1 MVKNMN
7 DQTAM
12 VWLATSGALVWI
24 MIPGIGL
31 LYSGLSRKKHALSL
45 LWASMMA
52 ICVVTFQWFFWGY
65 SLTFGTAHHG
75 FIGDLT
81 YFSLKDILDDTFDDA
96 MPQVVYC
103 FFQCMFAMITGA
115 IMLGG
120 ACERARLGPMMVFLF
135 LWTTIVYCPC
145 AMWTWNADGWLAT
158 LGTYDFA
165 GGGPVHQSS
174 GFGALAYAFV
184 CGKRRDPVARK
195 GLPKYKP
202 HSVTSVVLGT
212 VFLWFGWFGFN
223 GGSSGNASLRGFYAC
238 LNTNLAASCGGLA
251 WMILDYFRCGHKW
264 TTVGL
269 CSGAVAG
276 LVGITPAAGFV
287 PIYFAVPIGVLT
299 AIAANYAVDLKNM
312 LEIDDGMDA
321 WALHGVGGFV
331 GSALTGLF
339 AADYIVAT
347 DLDAAPAAG
356 GWLNHH
362 WVQLGYQLAANVSID
377 AWSFVVTSILLLLM
391 NQIPF
396 LKIRLSEEEEDL
408 GTDAAQIGEF
418 TYEDSNMYIPE
429 PIRSVASRTHLPR
442 FMKKNAG
449 DANVVPLPK
458 NDESTEEK
466 STTGKSSSS

>member
-1 MVKNMN
+1 MSENQN
-7 DQTAM
+7 DQPAM
-12 VWLATSGALVWI
+12 VWLGTSGALVLI
-24 MIPGIGL
+24 MTPGIGL

-52 ICVVTFQWFFWGY
+52 ICVVSFQWFFWGY
-65 SLTFGTAHHG
+65 SLTFGPAHGHG
-75 FIGDLT
+75 FLGDLT
-81 YFSLKDILDDTFDDA
+81 YFSLKDILVGTDDVA
-96 MPQVVYC
+96 MPQVVFC
-103 FFQCMFAMITGA
+103 FFQCMFAVITGA

-120 ACERARLGPMMVFLF
+120 ACERARLGPMMLFLF
-135 LWTTIVYCPC
+135 LWITVVYCPC
-145 AMWTWNADGWLAT
+145 AMWTWNPEGWLAT
-158 LGTYDFA
+158 LGVYDFA

-174 GFGALAYAFV
+174 GWGALAYALM

-251 WMILDYFRCGHKW
+251 WMFLDWFRCGHKW

-299 AIAANYAVDLKNM
+299 AIATNYAVDLKN
-312 LEIDDGMDA
+312 LLQIDDGLDA

-347 DLDAAPAAG
+347 DPGAAVAAG

-377 AWSFVVTSILLLLM
+377 AWAFVVTSILLFVM
-391 NQIPF
+391 NHIPF

-418 TYEDSNMYIPE
+418 TYQESNMFIPE
-429 PIRSVASRTHLPR
+429 PIRSVTS
-442 FMKKNAG
+442 KKQKHMNSDLEA
-449 DANVVPLPK
+449 ANVVPLPK
-458 NDESTEEK
+458 TDESTEEK
-466 STTGKSSSS
+466 SSN

>member
-1 MVKNMN
+1 MAEKDLN
-7 DQTAM
+7 DHPAM
-12 VWLATSGALVWI
+12 VWLATSGVLVWI

-65 SLTFGTAHHG
+65 SLTFGSVHGNG

-81 YFSLKDILDDTFDDA
+81 YFSLKDITDGTLSMA
-96 MPQVVYC
+96 MPSVVFC

-120 ACERARLGPMMVFLF
+120 ACERARLGPMMLFLF
-135 LWTTIVYCPC
+135 LWITIVYCPC
-145 AMWTWNADGWLAT
+145 ACWTWNADGWLAQ
-158 LGTYDFA
+158 LGSMDFA
-165 GGGPVHQSS
+165 GGGPVHQTS
-174 GFGALAYAFV
+174 GFGALAYALI

-251 WMILDYFRCGHKW
+251 WMFLDYFRCGHKW

-269 CSGAVAG
+269 CSGCVAG

-287 PIYFAVPIGVLT
+287 PIYFAVPIGILA
-299 AIAANYAVDLKNM
+299 AIAANYAVDLKNL

-331 GSALTGLF
+331 GSVLTGLF

-347 DLDAAPAAG
+347 DPAAAPSDG

-377 AWSFVVTSILLLLM
+377 AWSFVITSLLLLIM
-391 NQIPF
+391 NRIPF
-396 LKIRLSEEEEDL
+396 LKIRLSEEEELL

-418 TYEDSNMYIPE
+418 TYQDSNMFIPE
-429 PIRSVASRTHLPR
+429 PVRSHVSKLPKT
-442 FMKKNAG
+442 MKNDLEAAK
-449 DANVVPLPK
+449 DVPLPK
-458 NDESTEEK
+458 TDSSDKSGEEK
-466 STTGKSSSS
+466 SSTN